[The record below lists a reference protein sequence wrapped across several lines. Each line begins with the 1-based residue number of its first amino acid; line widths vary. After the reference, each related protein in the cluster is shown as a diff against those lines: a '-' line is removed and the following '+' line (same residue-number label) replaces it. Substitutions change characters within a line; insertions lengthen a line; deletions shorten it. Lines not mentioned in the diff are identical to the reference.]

1 MADPKFIIEE
11 FKKYKVSLFSGGGA
25 NALGATVSIKLKNN
39 SKALFSF
46 KSGRLR
52 KNKVNSKG
60 NSKIYE
66 IFVPYERYSA
76 FIDIL
81 RNEKPLFF
89 YYNLSDN
96 VSYIT
101 TSDEPVGE
109 GED

>member
-1 MADPKFIIEE
+1 MAESKFIIEE

-25 NALGATVSIKLKNN
+25 NALGATISIQLKNG
-39 SKALFSF
+39 KALFSF

-52 KNKVNSKG
+52 KNKVNTKG
-60 NSKIYE
+60 SAKDYE

-89 YYNLSDN
+89 YYNLTNN